1 MPVAFISS
9 TSVFT
14 FVTIKDKFPG
24 LKIRKHNKKTFF
36 VITHQKKMLQV
47 LKKKHL
53 NDTDL

>member
-14 FVTIKDKFPG
+14 FVIIKDKFPG

-36 VITHQKKMLQV
+36 VITHQKKCCRYSKEPSQ
-47 LKKKHL
+47 
-53 NDTDL
+53 

>member
-24 LKIRKHNKKTFF
+24 LKIRKHNKKNFLLLLT
-36 VITHQKKMLQV
+36 KKNVAGTQ
-47 LKKKHL
+47 KKHL